1 MPLCS
6 KCGAQYDDSANFC
19 PNCGTANPRTYR
31 NQESGSQ
38 GRGAQNFFNS
48 FFNTH
53 DTTADYDKADIEK
66 NQLMAILLYLGILVL
81 IPILAAKDSKFARYH
96 ANQGL
101 ILLVAEAIWVAAT
114 RLISFIVG
122 LLNIGLLSFLFGVV
136 VCLLSLVPLVFVIFG
151 IYNSAAG
158 KARELPF
165 IGKFRIIQ

>member
-1 MPLCS
+1 MTKPTS
-6 KCGAQYDDSANFC
+6 K
-19 PNCGTANPRTYR
+19 
-31 NQESGSQ
+31 
-38 GRGAQNFFNS
+38 
-48 FFNTH
+48 
-53 DTTADYDKADIEK
+53 K
-66 NQLMAILLYLGILVL
+66 NQLMAILSYLGILVL

-136 VCLLSLVPLVFVIFG
+136 VWLLSLVPLVFVIFG
-151 IYNSAAG
+151 IYNAAAG